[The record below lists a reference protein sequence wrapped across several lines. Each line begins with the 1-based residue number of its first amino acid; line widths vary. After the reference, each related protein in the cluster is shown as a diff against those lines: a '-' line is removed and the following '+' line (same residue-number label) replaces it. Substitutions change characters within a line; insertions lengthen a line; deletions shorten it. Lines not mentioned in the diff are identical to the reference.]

1 MFKALRMRKRVFA
14 AVSLCLGFLGAV
26 TNAHAETV
34 SYYLDQS
41 NELADGVNYLQVTI
55 ADGADGAID
64 FEVTIL
70 QPLLD
75 IAGSSGGFGLVSFGF
90 NTTGAANSATE
101 VNIVGLPDGWSV
113 DSNNNQDGFGTFE
126 LIAEEHGAG
135 DRVSPTLSFS
145 ITGVSG
151 DTVYDYLVLSG
162 GNAGEQGNQFFAAH
176 VAGFDDPNSGETSA
190 YFGGL
195 TPVPVPAAVWLLGSA
210 LLCFASIGRR
220 PPTDVAA

>member
-1 MFKALRMRKRVFA
+1 MLKTLRMRKRVCA
-14 AVSLCLGFLGAV
+14 AATLFLGFLGVA
-26 TNAHAETV
+26 TNAQAETV

-55 ADGADGAID
+55 SDGADGAID

-70 QPLLD
+70 EALSD
-75 IAGSSGGFGLVSFGF
+75 IASDGFGLVSFGF

-101 VNIVGLPDGWSV
+101 DNIVGLPDGWSV

-145 ITGVSG
+145 IVGVSG
-151 DTVYDYLVLSG
+151 DTVYDYLVLSS
-162 GNAGEQGNQFFAAH
+162 GNADEQGNQFFAAH
-176 VAGFDDPNSGETSA
+176 VAGFDDPNSAETSA

-210 LLCFASIGRR
+210 LLCFASIGHRR
-220 PPTDVAA
+220 PHVAGAAA